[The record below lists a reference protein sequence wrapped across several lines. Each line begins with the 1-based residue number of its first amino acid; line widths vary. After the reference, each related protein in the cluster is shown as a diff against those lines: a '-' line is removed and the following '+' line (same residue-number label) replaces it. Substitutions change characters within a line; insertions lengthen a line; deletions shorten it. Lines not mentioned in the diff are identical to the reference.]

1 MMHVD
6 HQIQAY
12 CDDELAAPLRRP
24 FEDHVRQCA
33 SCRRQLEAPRRLW
46 QDVAAVPSPELRRS
60 VWPAVA
66 RRLGPRLGP
75 PRRRE
80 SPAWTW
86 PQRGLAA
93 AAVIA
98 GVLMGF
104 GFGGPPGTVDAEA
117 ETVAAGTDYLEQS
130 LPSLDQLWL
139 ELGSPDEEGES

>member
-1 MMHVD
+1 MKHVD

-12 CDDELAAPLRRP
+12 CDDELPESLRRV

-33 SCRRQLEAPRRLW
+33 PCRHELEASRQLW
-46 QDVAAVPSPELRRS
+46 QDVAAAPPPEMQRS

-66 RRLGPRLGP
+66 RRLA
-75 PRRRE
+75 RRRE
-80 SPAWTW
+80 PAAWTW

-93 AAVIA
+93 AAVVA

-104 GFGGPPGTVDAEA
+104 GIGGSPEA
-117 ETVAAGTDYLEQS
+117 VNANEETVTASTDYLEQS

-139 ELGSPDEEGES
+139 ELGDPDEEGES